1 MVARVRT
8 NRVFSGKMYGK
19 SRPNSC
25 KVRVEKRLD
34 FQLYLGYKDLNCEVN
49 QETPGKF
56 ATDII
61 IQVGNFEINWLQ

>member
-8 NRVFSGKMYGK
+8 NRIFNGKMYGK

-25 KVRVEKRLD
+25 KVRVENRLD

-61 IQVGNFEINWLQ
+61 IQVHRSQIL

>member
-25 KVRVEKRLD
+25 KVRVEKKLD
-34 FQLYLGYKDLNCEVN
+34 FQLYLGYNDLGYNDLGYNDLGYDGLYYNELGYN
-49 QETPGKF
+49 KF
-56 ATDII
+56 
-61 IQVGNFEINWLQ
+61 G